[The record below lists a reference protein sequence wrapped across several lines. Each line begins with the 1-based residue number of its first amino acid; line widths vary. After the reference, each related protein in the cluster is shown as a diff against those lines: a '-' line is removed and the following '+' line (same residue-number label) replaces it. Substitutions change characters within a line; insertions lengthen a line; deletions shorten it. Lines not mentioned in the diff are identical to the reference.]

1 MTTNPLPSPADG
13 ASLTGRANS
22 RPDRRFAGGLL
33 LAVLSGSLIA
43 NGVPHLWFA
52 VSGQQHATPFG
63 ASSSP
68 SVNLAWS
75 LANLGLGLALTVP
88 LRRFRLQPVPLVVAA
103 LVGAAGTIASLVV
116 MWR

>member
-1 MTTNPLPSPADG
+1 MTTNTLPSLDDVTTSPPA
-13 ASLTGRANS
+13 SS

-33 LAVLSGSLIA
+33 IAVLSGSLIA

-68 SVNLAWS
+68 AVNLAWS
-75 LANLGLGLALTVP
+75 LANLGLGIALTVP
-88 LRRFRLQPVPLVVAA
+88 LSRLRLRPVPLVVAS

-116 MWR
+116 LWR